1 MNASHLFRSSVV
13 ALVAT
18 GFLATSP
25 ALFAKDGTPAPII
38 KLDQLPVVKSGLSA
52 AEVEH
57 ALGRPASKPV
67 WLNGT
72 TTWTYDT
79 DDWKQR
85 FDVDFGADGKVSR
98 TMLYQRAGSGN
109 T

>member
-1 MNASHLFRSSVV
+1 MNASHLVRSSVA
-13 ALVAT
+13 ALAAI
-18 GFLATSP
+18 GFLAGSP
-25 ALFAKDGTPAPII
+25 ALFAKDGMPAPTI

-57 ALGRPASKPV
+57 ALGKPASKPV

-79 DDWKQR
+79 DNWTQR

-98 TMLYQRAGSGN
+98 AMLYQRASSGN

>member
-1 MNASHLFRSSVV
+1 MNASHLVRSSVA
-13 ALVAT
+13 ALAAI
-18 GFLATSP
+18 GFLAGSP
-25 ALFAKDGTPAPII
+25 ALFAKDGTPAPTV